1 MQFREQIASQPFE
14 RLSISTH
21 KDTIPTGSSYVNRM
35 TGEIVHSNIR
45 NSDSQEITS
54 QHRTAFEHLFG
65 AEKELLAPKTEHV
78 PTSQREFGSMWQLHA
93 KYIFIQNLDGV
104 MIVDQHA
111 AHERII
117 YEKSLR
123 ALNVQAMQGQ
133 TLLFPIL
140 VNLLPEDFL
149 MFTHLQADL
158 EKLGF
163 RFSQAGKEISLIAVP
178 FDIVAGTEH
187 LALQEI
193 ITQYREYEE
202 IRPHGSRDNI
212 AATMGCK
219 AAIKAGHILS
229 ENEMKSLIQDLFAC
243 EMPGVCPH
251 GRPVILEMQL
261 REFDRRFGRTS

>member
-1 MQFREQIASQPFE
+1 
-14 RLSISTH
+14 
-21 KDTIPTGSSYVNRM
+21 
-35 TGEIVHSNIR
+35 
-45 NSDSQEITS
+45 
-54 QHRTAFEHLFG
+54 
-65 AEKELLAPKTEHV
+65 
-78 PTSQREFGSMWQLHA
+78 
-93 KYIFIQNLDGV
+93 

-123 ALNVQAMQGQ
+123 ALNVQALQGQ

-149 MFTHLQADL
+149 IFTHLQGDL

-163 RFSQAGKEISLIAVP
+163 RFSQEGKEISVISVP
-178 FDIVAGTEH
+178 FDIIAGTEH

-193 ITQYREYEE
+193 ISQYREYEE

-219 AAIKAGHILS
+219 AAIKAGHVLS
-229 ENEMKSLIQDLFAC
+229 ESEMKSLIQDLFAC

-251 GRPVILEMQL
+251 GRPIILEMQL